1 MALVEPGRTGA
12 MLLGYHTNSLQNH
25 RLGEALALLA
35 AHGFRAVA
43 ITPDTCHLDP
53 SRTTDREL
61 DACARQ
67 LRDLGLSPVME
78 TGARF
83 LLDPRTK
90 HEPTL
95 MTRDPAARQ
104 RRLDYYRTV
113 AAMGARLGARVVSFW
128 AGIDRTPGPHSVGW
142 MHDGIAATA
151 AAIRAEGLVPSLE
164 PEPGM
169 AIETVA
175 DWRRMKQ
182 ALGADAPA
190 LTLDVGHLYAVWEG
204 EPAEIVVAMARELAQ
219 VHLEDMRRG
228 EHEHLVPGAG
238 DVDFAA
244 ALTALQKG
252 GYAGPVCFELSR
264 SSHCAPT
271 AVAACRAV
279 WDCVPGAPR
288 G

>member
-1 MALVEPGRTGA
+1 

-25 RLGEALALLA
+25 RLGDALTLLA
-35 AHGFRAVA
+35 EHGYRAVA

-53 SRTTDREL
+53 AVTTDRDLE
-61 DACARQ
+61 AIGRQ
-67 LRDLGLSPVME
+67 LRDLGLAPVME

-83 LLDPRTK
+83 LLDPRQK

-104 RRLDYYRTV
+104 RRLDFYARV

-128 AGIDRTPGPHSVGW
+128 AGIDRSPGSDSRAW
-142 MHDGIAATA
+142 LLDGIAASCER
-151 AAIRAEGLVPSLE
+151 IRREGLVPALE

-169 AIETVA
+169 AVETVA
-175 DWRRMKQ
+175 DWHRVAA
-182 ALGADAPA
+182 ALGANAPR

-204 EPAEIVVAMARELAQ
+204 DPVASIAALVPFLSQ

-228 EHEHLVPGAG
+228 AHEHLLPGTG
-238 DVDFAA
+238 DVDFQGILN
-244 ALTALQKG
+244 ALRG
-252 GYAGPVCFELSR
+252 SGYDGPVCFELSR

-271 AVAACRAV
+271 AVATCRRVFEQAL
-279 WDCVPGAPR
+279 GQSR

>member
-1 MALVEPGRTGA
+1 

-25 RLGEALALLA
+25 RLGEALTLLA
-35 AHGFRAVA
+35 AHGYRAVA

-53 SRTTDREL
+53 AHTTDREL
-61 DACARQ
+61 DGVARQ
-67 LRDLGLSPVME
+67 LRDLGLLPVME

-83 LLDPRTK
+83 LLDPKTK

-95 MTRDPAARQ
+95 MTRDPAQRR

-128 AGIDRTPGPHSVGW
+128 AGIDRAPGEDSVGW
-142 MHDGIAATA
+142 MHEGIAATA
-151 AAIRAEGLVPSLE
+151 AIIRAEGLVPSLE

-175 DWRRMKQ
+175 DWRKMKQ
-182 ALGADAPA
+182 TFGADAPA

-204 EPAEIVVAMARELAQ
+204 EPAEIIAAMARELAQ
-219 VHLEDMRRG
+219 VHLEDMVRG
-228 EHEHLVPGAG
+228 EHEHRLPGTG
-238 DVDFAA
+238 DVDFAS
-244 ALTALQKG
+244 ALTALRTG

-279 WDCVPGAPR
+279 WDGRPAPPR
-288 G
+288 D

>member
-1 MALVEPGRTGA
+1 

-25 RLGEALALLA
+25 RLADALALLA
-35 AHGFRAVA
+35 ANGYRAVA

-53 SRTTDREL
+53 ATTTDREL
-61 DACARQ
+61 DEVARQ
-67 LRDLGLSPVME
+67 LRDLGLLPVME

-83 LLDPRTK
+83 VLDPRVK

-104 RRLDYYRTV
+104 RRLDYYRRV

-128 AGIDRTPGPHSVGW
+128 AGIDRTPGADSLGW
-142 MHDGIAATA
+142 LHEGIGRTVAL
-151 AAIRAEGLVPSLE
+151 IRAEGLVASFE

-169 AIETVA
+169 AIETVGH
-175 DWRRMKQ
+175 WRRLQ
-182 ALGADAPA
+182 AALGADAPS

-204 EPAEIVVAMARELAQ
+204 DPVAILGGVIGELAQ
-219 VHLEDMRRG
+219 VHLEDMHQG
-228 EHEHLVPGAG
+228 KHEHLLPGTG
-238 DVDFAA
+238 DVDFAGVLKVMQA
-244 ALTALQKG
+244 G

-271 AVAACRAV
+271 AVASCRAL
-279 WDCVPGAPR
+279 WDRVLEPAR

>member
-1 MALVEPGRTGA
+1 

-25 RLGEALALLA
+25 RLPEALALLA
-35 AHGFRAVA
+35 ESGYRAVA

-53 SRTTDREL
+53 ATTTDREL
-61 DACARQ
+61 DEVARL
-67 LRDLGLSPVME
+67 LRDLGLLPVME

-83 LLDPRTK
+83 VLDPRTK

-95 MTRDPAARQ
+95 MTRDGTARQ
-104 RRLDYYRTV
+104 RRVDFYRRI

-128 AGIDRTPGPHSVGW
+128 AGIDRQPGPDSGPWLLEGVR
-142 MHDGIAATA
+142 ATC

-169 AIETVA
+169 AVETVA
-175 DWRRMKQ
+175 DWHRVRA
-182 ALGADAPA
+182 ALGAEAPA

-204 EPAEIVVAMARELAQ
+204 DPVATVASNVPFLAQ

-228 EHEHLVPGAG
+228 EHEHLLPGAG
-238 DVDFAA
+238 DVDFGSI
-244 ALTALQKG
+244 LRTLSTNN
-252 GYAGPVCFELSR
+252 YAGPVCFELSR
-264 SSHCAPT
+264 SSHCAPM
-271 AVAACRAV
+271 AVAACQAV
-279 WDCVPGAPR
+279 WKREVGLAR